1 LLVLADGENSVF
13 DGEVF
18 AGENQIDSGV
28 RESAGNVDLANAGV
42 RMRGA
47 QEFAVGH
54 AREKDVV
61 SEAGLAGD
69 FGAGVYAA
77 AWDADD
83 AEFLA
88 VGWRILFRTIRKI
101 FFIWHVPPNCVAS

>member
-1 LLVLADGENSVF
+1 
-13 DGEVF
+13 
-18 AGENQIDSGV
+18 
-28 RESAGNVDLANAGV
+28 
-42 RMRGA
+42 MRGA

-88 VGWRILFRTIRKI
+88 VGRGILFWTIRKI